1 MAMLR
6 GTRTACPSWEKIAQI
21 VSSDVAGI
29 SRMAVLEDPRF
40 LEHVGPRGHPERP
53 ERLAAVASAL
63 AARSEPLA
71 RIAPRAADDGE
82 LLRIHTP
89 AHLRALRAAA
99 SSAPTQLD
107 PDTYLGPRSLSVA
120 ELAAGGLIELCRT
133 VVRGGAETGL
143 AALRPPGHHAEA
155 DRAMGFCLYNNV
167 AVAARALQAEEGVE
181 RVLILDWDVHH
192 GNGTQHVFEDD
203 PSVLYFSTHQFPY
216 YPGTGAF
223 GEAGVGRG
231 RGATVNVPMP
241 AGCGDP
247 EYVGALQRLFAPVA
261 RAFRPDVL
269 IVSCGFDAHRDDPLA
284 AMEVSAEGF
293 LAMSAIVRAA
303 ADELCGGRVVFALEG
318 GYAPSGL
325 AEGTAAVLEA
335 TLRAEAPRVVPVEMP
350 AGSLLRR
357 LVDSVVAVHGAQV
370 PGLGAA

>member
-1 MAMLR
+1 
-6 GTRTACPSWEKIAQI
+6 
-21 VSSDVAGI
+21 
-29 SRMAVLEDPRF
+29 MAVLEDPRF
-40 LEHVGPRGHPERP
+40 REHAGPRGHPERP
-53 ERLAAVASAL
+53 ERLVAVAKAL
-63 AARSEPLA
+63 AARREPLA
-71 RIAPRAADDGE
+71 RVAPRAADPGE
-82 LLRIHTP
+82 LLRVHTEQ
-89 AHLRALRAAA
+89 HLRALRAAA
-99 SSAPTQLD
+99 VRAPMQLD
-107 PDTYLGPRSLSVA
+107 ADTYLGVGSLEVA
-120 ELAAGGLIELCRT
+120 ELAAGGLIDLCRA
-133 VVRGGAETGL
+133 VARGEAQTGL
-143 AALRPPGHHAEA
+143 AAVRPPGHHAEA

-167 AVAARALQAEEGVE
+167 AVAARALQAEEGVA

-192 GNGTQHVFEDD
+192 GNGTQHTFEDD

-231 RGATVNVPMP
+231 AGATVNVPMP
-241 AGCGDP
+241 AGCGDA

-261 RAFRPDVL
+261 RVFRPDL
-269 IVSCGFDAHRDDPLA
+269 LLVSCGFDAHRDDPLA

-293 LAMSAIVRAA
+293 LAMAAIVRAA

-335 TLRAEAPRVVPVEMP
+335 ALRAEALAVAPVEMP

-357 LVDSVVAVHGAQV
+357 LVNSAVEVHGARF